1 MKYRSNLR
9 GLDLNV
15 AKDKIV
21 EFLKAH
27 SPKAGYVLGLS
38 GGIDS
43 SSTFL
48 LANEAVGDRL
58 TAIMLPDVEATPQED
73 IDDAVDMATYHG
85 INHRI
90 INITPIIKLY
100 SQYLQYDKV
109 ALGNLK
115 ARVRMAL
122 LYYEAN
128 VHGQLVLGTGDK
140 SELLL
145 GYFTKYGDGAAD
157 LLPIVDVYKSELREL
172 AVLLGVP
179 NNIVQKKSSPR
190 LWLGQ
195 DAESELGI
203 EYAQADKILVELI
216 EKRAPI
222 ADVQDKF
229 GKEAVTRVYER
240 YKNST
245 HKRALPLYPKLV

>member
-1 MKYRSNLR
+1 MKYKSNLR
-9 GLDLNV
+9 GLDLNA

-21 EFLKAH
+21 GFLKEH

-43 SSTFL
+43 AATFL
-48 LANEAVGDRL
+48 LANEAIGDRL
-58 TAIMLPDVEATPQED
+58 TVMVLPDVEATPQED
-73 IDDAVDMATYHG
+73 IDDAVDIATYHG
-85 INHRI
+85 INHKL

-100 SQYLQYDKV
+100 SQYLPYDKL
-109 ALGNLK
+109 AFGNLK

-128 VHGQLVLGTGDK
+128 VRGQLVLGTGDK

-172 AVLLGVP
+172 ATLLGVP
-179 NNIVQKKSSPR
+179 NKIVQKKSSPR

-195 DAESELGI
+195 DAEAELGI
-203 EYAQADKILVELI
+203 EYTQADKILVEII
-216 EKRAPI
+216 ERGTPI
-222 ADVQDKF
+222 EEVQDKF
-229 GKEAVTRVYER
+229 GKEPVTRVYER

-245 HKRALPLYPKLV
+245 HKRAMPLYPKLI